1 MMSAI
6 DREALT
12 RAIEIA
18 RKESRAEAKRIDERL
33 ANGDDWHDVARSC
46 AYHCQIVALH
56 LQPWQAPPCSAD
68 SYPPSMHLDGKH
80 LLRRLLT
87 AGKSRYEP
95 SPITALERAEV

>member
-18 RKESRAEAKRIDERL
+18 RKDRVEAKRIDERL
-33 ANGDDWHDVARSC
+33 ANGDDWHVVAKSC
-46 AYHCQIVALH
+46 AFYCQFTALH
-56 LQPWQAPPCSAD
+56 LAPWQAPPCSAD
-68 SYPPSMHLDGKH
+68 SYPPPMHEDGKH

-87 AGKSRYEP
+87 AGLSRYEP
-95 SPITALERAEV
+95 SPATALERAEA